1 MNRETWLNK
10 ITDQFL
16 KDHFND
22 AGYTIPQNVRMSC
35 SLTSGRGAKNK
46 AIGLCFSD
54 RASEDQTHEIFI
66 SPSIADSLRV
76 VDILIHEL
84 IHATIGLKE
93 GHGKNF
99 RKCAIALGLTGKMT
113 ATISTDQLKEKI
125 KSWVAVMGQYPHAV
139 LNSTDNSGG
148 KKQSTRLI
156 KCQCECG
163 YNIRITRKW
172 LNDTGAPICP
182 ACHTQMQ

>member
-66 SPSIADSLRV
+66 SPSIADSVRV

-182 ACHTQMQ
+182 ACNIQMQ